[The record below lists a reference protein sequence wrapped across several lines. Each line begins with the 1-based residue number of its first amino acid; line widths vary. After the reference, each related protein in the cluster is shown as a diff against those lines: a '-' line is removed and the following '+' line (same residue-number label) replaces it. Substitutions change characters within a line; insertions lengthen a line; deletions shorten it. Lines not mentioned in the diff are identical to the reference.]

1 MYLNYETLMLLLVL
15 AFLIGTLARPVRSA
29 LRGILRAHKAAKRAA
44 QPVTR
49 KRRRR
54 RKVSIS

>member
-1 MYLNYETLMLLLVL
+1 MYLNYETLMLLLAL

-29 LRGILRAHKAAKRAA
+29 THSLIRARRAARRAA
-44 QPVTR
+44 QPTR